1 MDTRQLDLVHFST
14 LDAPAGEQLDAWA
27 SLSQVVD
34 FSREDDHSAPF
45 EARYDGA
52 SVGPLFVGGRTW
64 HDPTRR
70 SRYRAKRDKKRLRDG
85 ADFYYFTYQAT
96 NGVAWRTDAGEGR
109 KQPYELYM
117 TDASQSIECLGT
129 MGNAVSLI
137 VPRETLPA
145 STEALHGRSL
155 VSGVGVLL
163 RDHLQSL
170 FTNLSR
176 MTVDDIP
183 HVVQATTHLLVAS
196 VAPSQDNLKQAD
208 APIRELLVDRVRRYI
223 DDRVLDGDLDIER
236 ICRDVGLSRAKL
248 YQLFENTG
256 GVMREIRRKR
266 LALAHR
272 ALCESVH
279 GLQRIKELALSYGFS
294 DEKYFYRVFKAEF
307 GYTPTETRERMQAL
321 GLERE
326 DDLQTERN
334 KPVGF

>member
-1 MDTRQLDLVHFST
+1 
-14 LDAPAGEQLDAWA
+14 
-27 SLSQVVD
+27 
-34 FSREDDHSAPF
+34 
-45 EARYDGA
+45 
-52 SVGPLFVGGRTW
+52 
-64 HDPTRR
+64 
-70 SRYRAKRDKKRLRDG
+70 
-85 ADFYYFTYQAT
+85 
-96 NGVAWRTDAGEGR
+96 
-109 KQPYELYM
+109 
-117 TDASQSIECLGT
+117 

-248 YQLFENTG
+248 YQLFENAG

-272 ALCESVH
+272 ALSEPVRGS
-279 GLQRIKELALSYGFS
+279 QRIKELALSYGFS
-294 DEKYFYRVFKAEF
+294 DEKYLYRAFKAEF
-307 GYTPTETRERMQAL
+307 GYTPAETRERMQAL
-321 GLERE
+321 GLEPE
-326 DDLQTERN
+326 DDLQTERER
-334 KPVGF
+334 